1 MADIQRGGIN
11 AGMITNTNVSYT
23 KPTSGQVLKYNST
36 TDLWEPG
43 TDASS
48 TDATQLQG
56 VDICTTTP
64 TDGQVLTYD
73 LASTEWCP
81 ADAGGGGGGK
91 VVQVVTEKM
100 DYSYAFPDENF
111 RATGGYASITPTSAT
126 NKILI
131 FSAIP
136 VNASGQY
143 CIGQFDWYRTT
154 SAMSSGDLL
163 SGGTGLFV
171 TDYGDANGKYIDWRF
186 NSASS
191 VPEAQPTVNVDVIDD
206 TYDSTSEQF
215 YNVVGRE
222 YNGGVWAI
230 RGIPWSI
237 IIMEIDE
244 S

>member
-81 ADAGGGGGGK
+81 ADAGGGGGK
-91 VVQVVTEKM
+91 IVQVVTVLTEV
-100 DYSYAFPDENF
+100 SYAFPDSTW
-111 RATGGYASITPTSAT
+111 RSTGFSLAITPTSAT
-126 NKILI
+126 NKILG
-131 FSAIP
+131 FAGIP
-136 VNASGQY
+136 CEGVGGFV
-143 CIGQFDWYRTT
+143 IGQLDWYRLDT
-154 SAMSSGDLL
+154 AMSSGDTL
-163 SGGTGLFV
+163 SGGTRLYES
-171 TDYGDANGKYIDWRF
+171 TDSNGKYVDWRTGG
-186 NSASS
+186 SYTPIQ
-191 VPEAQPTVNVDVIDD
+191 VQPVINCDFTDD
-206 TYDSTSEQF
+206 SYSTTDEIF
-215 YNVVGRE
+215 YNLVG
-222 YNGGVWAI
+222 NVPSDDFNT
-230 RGIPWSI
+230 RGIPFTLI
-237 IIMEIDE
+237 LMEVDE